1 VPICWGQSTGVL
13 ENTVKTFANN
23 WTGTGWIDSYG
34 DAERIAVEPGQYMVS
49 EVVYSGALTI
59 ILLQN
64 EYGAGHTV
72 TLKYRHGVEKD
83 DCLAATWVVYSS
95 PFKSLGYVQVRL
107 ESTQ

>member
-1 VPICWGQSTGVL
+1 VPICWGHSTGVT
-13 ENTVKTFANN
+13 ESTVKTFVNY
-23 WTGTGWIDSYG
+23 WTGTGSVENSG
-34 DAERIAVEPGQYMVS
+34 DAERIALESGQYMVS

-64 EYGAGHTV
+64 EYGAGNAVTV
-72 TLKYRHGVEKD
+72 KYRHGITQVE
-83 DCLAATWVVYSS
+83 CLAATWVVYSS